1 MASTE
6 LESLR
11 RRLGGRYAIER
22 ELGRGGMGTVY
33 LAHDTRLDRPVA
45 LKVLSPDVADEP
57 GLRERFVRETRTAA
71 GFSHPNIVPV
81 FGVEDGEGVLA
92 YAMGFVEGE
101 SVADRV
107 ARAGPLP
114 ARELVRLLLDVAYAL
129 AYAHGR
135 EVVHRDLKPD
145 NVMLERATG
154 RALLMDFG
162 IARST
167 RPQAAGLTR
176 VGEVVGTPAYMSPE
190 QIAGEAV
197 DGRSDLYAL
206 GLVAWFAATGTA
218 VMDAPSTMQIMT
230 RQLTERPPS
239 LATVR
244 SDLPPALC
252 EIVDRCLAK
261 AADERPADA
270 RAVIEALERAQEA
283 APEIPLAI
291 RTLVQE
297 LATLGIVT
305 LFVTLIGVLL
315 VMLAAVDG
323 SNDADTPIPLV
334 LLSAVLITRWLQVG
348 SELRQLAADGW
359 ARDDVRGG
367 MRAVPAEGEA
377 VRALRQADHQQQRGR
392 RIVRRVAIGMVV
404 QGIVLR
410 LAMRAFQTPMANG
423 DMHITPTG
431 NFIGYAAVGSF
442 AAAFILLARDPLR
455 RSPTE
460 RLFALVWLGP
470 PGRLLLALAWPRR
483 AATASSGRVTGSV
496 PTVATGGARV
506 VPGPDAPTPIGAR
519 PVTPSPAVPTPA
531 APVTAMAAAP
541 PAPDAPADTLL
552 RVATLLD
559 ALERRVAALEQDR
572 R

>member
-1 MASTE
+1 MSSAD
-6 LESLR
+6 LDSLR
-11 RRLGGRYAIER
+11 RRLGDRYVLER

-33 LAHDTRLDRPVA
+33 LARDTRLDRPVA

-135 EVVHRDLKPD
+135 DVVHRDLKPD

-167 RPQAAGLTR
+167 RPQGAGLTR
-176 VGEVVGTPAYMSPE
+176 VGEVVGTPAFMSPE
-190 QIAGEAV
+190 QIAGEEV

-206 GLVAWFAATGTA
+206 ALVAWFGATGTSI
-218 VMDAPSTMQIMT
+218 MDAATTMQIMT

-239 LATVR
+239 LASVR
-244 SDLPPALC
+244 PDLPGALC
-252 EIVDRCLAK
+252 EVVDRCLAK
-261 AADERPADA
+261 APADRPADA

-291 RTLVQE
+291 RTLVQDF
-297 LATLGIVT
+297 ATLGLVT

-315 VMLAAVDG
+315 VLLAAVDG
-323 SNDADTPIPLV
+323 SNDADTPVPLV

-348 SELRQLAADGW
+348 AELRQLAADGW
-359 ARDDVRGG
+359 ARDDVRDG
-367 MRAVPAEGEA
+367 MRAVLAERDA
-377 VRALRQADHQQQRGR
+377 LRALRRADPAQQRGR
-392 RIVRRVAIGMVV
+392 RIVRRVALGMVV
-404 QGIVLR
+404 QGIALR
-410 LAMRAFQTPMANG
+410 LVMRTFQSPLANG
-423 DMHITPTG
+423 DMRITPTG
-431 NFIGYAAVGSF
+431 KFIGYAAVGSF
-442 AAAFILLARDPLR
+442 AAAFILFARDPLR
-455 RSPTE
+455 RPPTE
-460 RLFALVWLGP
+460 RLFELVWLGP

-483 AATASSGRVTGSV
+483 AATASSGRVTGSA
-496 PTVATGGARV
+496 PAVATTGTRGGL
-506 VPGPDAPTPIGAR
+506 GPLTTAGT
-519 PVTPSPAVPTPA
+519 AVPAATPT
-531 APVTAMAAAP
+531 APALAPPPVSP
-541 PAPDAPADTLL
+541 PAPVGAPDALL
-552 RVATLLD
+552 RLGTLLD
-559 ALERRVAALEQDR
+559 ALERRVASLEQDR